1 MGNFHVKT
9 QKSTDF
15 AHTFSK
21 NYIFFVFFNK
31 DYTFYTKNLFI
42 RPKNCFQSI
51 LYKERCKKFGKNQF
65 SSNIFTFLIVAHQNF
80 EYSLR
85 ILANFGKF
93 SRKNSKIYGFCPY
106 VFKKVVFFFVFSNKD
121 YAFYTKNLFIRSK
134 NCVQSIFYNE
144 RCKEFRKKQFFS
156 KRFTFLSVIRQN
168 FEYNLRILVNFGKFS
183 RKNSKSMD
191 FAYTF
196 SKKYRFFFFVFFN
209 KDYTFYTK
217 NLFIRPKNCV
227 QSILYKERCKKFRK
241 NQFFSNIFTF
251 LSVTRQNFEYNLRIL
266 ANFGKFSCKNSKIYG
281 FPTYV
286 LKKLGSF
293 LVFFNK
299 DYTFYTKNLFI
310 RPKNCF
316 QSILYKERYKK
327 FCKNQFFSNIFT
339 FLSVTLQNLEDN
351 LRILANF
358 GKFSRKNSEIYG
370 FRPYVLKNHVFFCI
384 F

>member
-1 MGNFHVKT
+1 M
-9 QKSTDF
+9 DF

-21 NYIFFVFFNK
+21 N
-31 DYTFYTKNLFI
+31 
-42 RPKNCFQSI
+42 
-51 LYKERCKKFGKNQF
+51 
-65 SSNIFTFLIVAHQNF
+65 
-80 EYSLR
+80 
-85 ILANFGKF
+85 
-93 SRKNSKIYGFCPY
+93 
-106 VFKKVVFFFVFSNKD
+106 
-121 YAFYTKNLFIRSK
+121 
-134 NCVQSIFYNE
+134 
-144 RCKEFRKKQFFS
+144 
-156 KRFTFLSVIRQN
+156 
-168 FEYNLRILVNFGKFS
+168 
-183 RKNSKSMD
+183 
-191 FAYTF
+191 
-196 SKKYRFFFFVFFN
+196 YRFFFFVFFN

-227 QSILYKERCKKFRK
+227 QSILYKERCKKFCK

-266 ANFGKFSCKNSKIYG
+266 ANFVKFSCKNSKIYG
-281 FPTYV
+281 FPPYV
-286 LKKLGSF
+286 FKKLGSF

-299 DYTFYTKNLFI
+299 DYTFHTKNLFI

-370 FRPYVLKNHVFFCI
+370 FRPYVLKKPSFFCM